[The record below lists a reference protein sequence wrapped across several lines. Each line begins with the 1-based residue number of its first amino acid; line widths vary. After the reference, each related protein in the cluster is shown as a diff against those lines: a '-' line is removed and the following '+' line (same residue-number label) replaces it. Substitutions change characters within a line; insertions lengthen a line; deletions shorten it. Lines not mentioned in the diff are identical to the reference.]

1 MTFYFKCLGD
11 SSRSSPYTI
20 RYDLRAKKRGF
31 YKWKNAHARLG
42 GMPTTRAHSRHL
54 GGGPNSVGCAH
65 HRSARGVVPP
75 LSPTYVYHRRRPA
88 SCSRSCSHLL
98 SSPHLTSPLSTSPH
112 ISSPLFTSP

>member
-54 GGGPNSVGCAH
+54 GGGPNSVGCAINH
-65 HRSARGVVPP
+65 DNQ
-75 LSPTYVYHRRRPA
+75 L
-88 SCSRSCSHLL
+88 
-98 SSPHLTSPLSTSPH
+98 
-112 ISSPLFTSP
+112 